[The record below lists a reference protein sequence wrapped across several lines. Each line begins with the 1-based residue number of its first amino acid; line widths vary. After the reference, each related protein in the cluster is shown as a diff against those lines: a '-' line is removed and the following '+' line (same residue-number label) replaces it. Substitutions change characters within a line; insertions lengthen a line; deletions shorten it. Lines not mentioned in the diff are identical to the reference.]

1 MAEQTAIPTQWLPQ
15 PSPLYMFPICLISPI
30 LKCQKTALIWHMI
43 GTLANLIILSIFYV
57 LVTGWSVVRMTE
69 QIIE

>member
-1 MAEQTAIPTQWLPQ
+1 
-15 PSPLYMFPICLISPI
+15 
-30 LKCQKTALIWHMI
+30 MI